1 MSGALNL
8 NRIPRKKPIAML
20 HQPTRRIGGFLGC
33 YVDEKG
39 DLFFNADDVAKIGQ
53 CSRDHI
59 LEQVHKE
66 FGDRLE
72 YAICRMSMG
81 RAFGEV
87 NGIYIATPCLKFLID
102 AMPQLAALRD
112 KVIFSNLFSID

>member
-1 MSGALNL
+1 MPNQLNL
-8 NRIPRKKPIAML
+8 NSIPHKRPIAFL

-39 DLFFNADDVAKIGQ
+39 DLFFNADD
-53 CSRDHI
+53 
-59 LEQVHKE
+59 LELVHNE

-87 NGIYIATPCLKFLID
+87 NGIYIATPCLKFLLD

>member
-1 MSGALNL
+1 MYCQLDLNHF
-8 NRIPRKKPIAML
+8 PRKKPIAFL
-20 HQPTRRIGGFLGC
+20 HQNTRRIGGFLGC

-81 RAFGEV
+81 RAFAEV
-87 NGIYIATPCLKFLID
+87 NGIYIATPCLKFLLD
-102 AMPQLAALRD
+102 AMPQLAALRG
-112 KVIFSNLFSID
+112 KVSFSNFFSID

>member
-1 MSGALNL
+1 MPNQLNL
-8 NRIPRKKPIAML
+8 NRIPRKKPIALL
-20 HQPTRRIGGFLGC
+20 HQPTHGIGFLGC

-39 DLFFNADDVAKIGQ
+39 DLFFNADDVAKIAQ

-59 LEQVHKE
+59 LEQVHQE

-81 RAFGEV
+81 RAFDEV
-87 NGIYIATPCLKFLID
+87 NGIFIATPCLKFLLD
-102 AMPQLAALRD
+102 AMPQLAALRG
-112 KVIFSNLFSID
+112 KVSFSNFFSID

>member
-1 MSGALNL
+1 MTDALNL
-8 NRIPRKKPIAML
+8 SRIPHKRPIAFL

-53 CSRDHI
+53 CSRNAI